1 MDNTTIEKALDES
14 ENTTLETT
22 LANEDESDST
32 DQTIEMETT
41 SKEGLVTSDKNN
53 DEKETKKV
61 QLVEKPKESKG
72 FILLK
77 IY

>member
-77 IY
+77 I